1 MFFLDLTRVAL
12 KIPKVTL
19 RFTTIR
25 ISFAAV
31 LSQSPM
37 CAATFPAWGCGKEGS
52 RLPWSFPDKTFF
64 VTAFFRWNVGPKSFG
79 GYNSSLQVV
88 KNFGRALMLFKS
100 EISGETLTLS
110 PVTTLLRPDSAHAR
124 MKEIGAFNVNQ
135 LVWVIFVERYGF
147 WFQWDIPSLAWR
159 KLLKL
164 LAEDGE
170 KMPKARRHG
179 SFIYVNV
186 CHRFFLGKKARI
198 GETASCNY
206 KCARL
211 HGQKSLQGAIL
222 ALWSVAESREA

>member
-1 MFFLDLTRVAL
+1 
-12 KIPKVTL
+12 
-19 RFTTIR
+19 
-25 ISFAAV
+25 
-31 LSQSPM
+31 M

-64 VTAFFRWNVGPKSFG
+64 VSAFFRWNVSTKSFG
-79 GYNSSLQVV
+79 GYSSSLQVV

-110 PVTTLLRPDSAHAR
+110 PVTTLLRPDSAHVR
-124 MKEIGAFNVNQ
+124 MKEIGALNVNQ
-135 LVWVIFVERYGF
+135 LVWVIWGKVWVLVSVGHPFS
-147 WFQWDIPSLAWR
+147 SLKEAAEAACGGWWENAEGKAAW
-159 KLLKL
+159 KFHLCQC
-164 LAEDGE
+164 
-170 KMPKARRHG
+170 MSP
-179 SFIYVNV
+179 
-186 CHRFFLGKKARI
+186 FFLGKKARI